1 MRATWMVLG
10 TLLVAGGVGYWK
22 LRSSVPENGTTP
34 PLERDTAPPKAEPP
48 LIPAPP
54 APRAAVPLE
63 PAALPPEEQR
73 ARELLRLMG
82 EARAAQDLTKL
93 AALESTLRQE
103 VWDTV
108 AARRHAVQ
116 SGMTLAQQAQ
126 ALSGEARV
134 KAQDRARRLISRGV
148 FLAEVFDAA
157 GRGTPDRQRLLD
169 TLRGLNQQVLAYKP
183 GLEGVTRPYVV
194 PPGKVPVQI
203 VQEEKLRTGH
213 NALLQWNKGGNLDP
227 RRLVAGETLLLP
239 LGTLRVE
246 VDIERR
252 LLALFL
258 DDVFVKEFRVG
269 VGTPATPTPR
279 GLFEV
284 GKKQENPDWYPPQG
298 GKIRAGDPRNE
309 LGTVWIHIS
318 NAEHPSGYGIHGTNK
333 PESVGAACSQGCV
346 RLANAEASEVYW
358 WVRTAAGG
366 GEATKVL
373 IR

>member
-22 LRSSVPENGTTP
+22 LRSSVPGAGATP

-54 APRAAVPLE
+54 APRAAAPVE
-63 PAALPPEEQR
+63 PAALPPAEQR
-73 ARELLRLMG
+73 ARELLRLMS
-82 EARAAQDLTKL
+82 EARAAQDLTRL
-93 AALESTLRQE
+93 AALETTLRAE

-126 ALSGEARV
+126 ALTGEARV
-134 KAQDRARRLISRGV
+134 KAQDKARRLISRGV
-148 FLAEVFDAA
+148 FLAEVFDAS
-157 GRGTPDRQRLLD
+157 GRATPDRERMLD
-169 TLRGLNQQVLAYKP
+169 TVRALNQQVLAYKP

-239 LGTLRVE
+239 LGVLRVE
-246 VDIERR
+246 VDVERR
-252 LLALFL
+252 LMVLFL
-258 DDVFVKEFRVG
+258 DEVFVKEFRVG

-309 LGTVWIHIS
+309 LGTVWIHITNS
-318 NAEHPSGYGIHGTNK
+318 ENPSGYGIHGTNK

-346 RLANAEASEVYW
+346 RLSNSEASEVYW

>member
-10 TLLVAGGVGYWK
+10 TLLVAGGLGYWK
-22 LRSSVPENGTTP
+22 LRSSVPDSGATP
-34 PLERDTAPPKAEPP
+34 PLERNAPAPKAEAP
-48 LIPAPP
+48 LIPAPTL
-54 APRAAVPLE
+54 PRAAAPPA
-63 PAALPPEEQR
+63 PAALSAAEQR
-73 ARELLRLMG
+73 ARELVRELG
-82 EARAAQDLTKL
+82 EARSAQDAPRLSL
-93 AALESTLRQE
+93 LESTLRQE

-108 AARRHAVQ
+108 AARRYAVQ
-116 SGMTLAQQAQ
+116 SGMVLAQQAQ
-126 ALSGEARV
+126 ALSGPARV

-148 FLAEVFDAA
+148 FLPEVFDAEA
-157 GRGTPDRQRLLD
+157 RSTPDRQRMLD
-169 TLRGLNQQVLAYKP
+169 TLRGLNQQVLTWKP
-183 GLEGVTRPYVV
+183 GLEGVTRSYVV

-213 NALLQWNKGGNLDP
+213 NALLLWNKGGNLDP

-239 LGTLRVE
+239 LGELRVE

-309 LGTVWIHIS
+309 LGTVWIHIA
-318 NAEHPSGYGIHGTNK
+318 NAEHPTSYGIHGTNK
-333 PESVGAACSQGCV
+333 PDSVGAACSQGCV
-346 RLANAEASEVYW
+346 RLSNEEASEVYW
-358 WVRTAAGG
+358 WVRTGAGG
-366 GEATKVL
+366 GQATKVL